1 MKKISFAS
9 LMLAVF
15 LGSCSNDSVPVV
27 EQEVESGD
35 LVPISLGLNMGQA
48 DVSVTRGTGTVGGTT
63 DPENVWNY
71 ENLYVLMTTS
81 DDDALEDPNAEWGFT
96 SVKGE
101 VLKEQFDNSF
111 FARPKSVDRNGDT
124 FWTLDYQ
131 CDPNEGGNL
140 KYYPT
145 QGASDFFAYHVD
157 DAATAV
163 DANGNPEIQ
172 MSNNAITV
180 DFTMDGS
187 QDLLVGQADASAT
200 TAINPKDEND
210 QDVKGFSAK
219 TARAN
224 MIPNIK
230 MEHQLS
236 RLTFTLKNGNAMT
249 AGVTVK
255 SISVKSKYKGTMTV
269 AAKENSA
276 ELGVNFVDEYTR
288 LYLKEK
294 MDPTAPGYFVNSL
307 SQGKC
312 PLVDFT
318 PIVMDGATDVE
329 AGEALFISSGDKE
342 YTLYVQVEYAI
353 ENNGV
358 PTVEPKEI
366 EIKFQHPDKTS
377 AFEEGMSYH
386 LNVTIYGLEEIVID
400 TQLEKWNEVED
411 DIDVDSDG
419 IQTHPDGSEEKH

>member
-9 LMLAVF
+9 MMLAVL
-15 LGSCSNDSVPVV
+15 LGSCSNESIPGVG
-27 EQEVESGD
+27 QEAESND
-35 LVPISLGLNMGQA
+35 LVPVSLGLNMGQA

-63 DPENVWNY
+63 DTDNVWNY

-81 DDDALEDPNAEWGFT
+81 DKNALEDPNAGWGFT
-96 SVKGE
+96 SVKGQ

-111 FARPKSVDRNGDT
+111 FARPKSVDRNGST
-124 FWTLDYQ
+124 VWTLDYQ

-163 DANGNPEIQ
+163 DAKGNPEIQ

-200 TAINPKDEND
+200 TAINPKDNNG

-224 MIPNIK
+224 IIPNIK

-269 AAKENSA
+269 ATKDNSA
-276 ELGVNFVDEYTR
+276 ELGVNFVEEYTR

-329 AGEALFISSGDKE
+329 AGEALFISSGDTK
-342 YTLYVQVEYAI
+342 YDLNIQVEYAI

-358 PTVEPKEI
+358 PTIEPKDI
-366 EIKFQHPDKTS
+366 PVTFYHPDKTS
-377 AFEEGMSYH
+377 KFEAGKSYH

-400 TQLEKWNEVED
+400 TQLEKWDEVKEP
-411 DIDVDSDG
+411 IDVDSDG
-419 IQTHPDGSEEKH
+419 FQN

>member
-27 EQEVESGD
+27 EQEVEGGD

-63 DPENVWNY
+63 DAENVWNY
-71 ENLYVLMTTS
+71 ENLYVLMTSS
-81 DDDALEDPNAEWGFT
+81 DDEALEDPNAEWGFT
-96 SVKGE
+96 SVKGQ

-111 FARPKSVDRNGDT
+111 FARPKSVDRNGSPV
-124 FWTLDYQ
+124 WTLDYQ

-145 QGASDFFAYHVD
+145 QGESDFFAYHVD
-157 DAATAV
+157 DAATVV
-163 DANGNPEIQ
+163 DAKGNPEIQ

-180 DFTMDGS
+180 DITMDGS
-187 QDLLVGQADASAT
+187 QDLLTGKADVAT
-200 TAINPKDEND
+200 IPSNLDAN
-210 QDVKGFSAK
+210 GFSAK

-224 MIPNIK
+224 VIPNIK
-230 MEHQLS
+230 MEHKLS

-255 SISVKSKYKGTMTV
+255 SISVESKYKGTMTV
-269 AAKENSA
+269 AAKDNSA

-329 AGEALFISSGDKE
+329 AGEALFICPGDKE
-342 YTLYVQVEYAI
+342 YKLNIQVEYAI

-358 PTVEPKEI
+358 PTIEPKDI
-366 EIKFQHPDKTS
+366 PVTFQHPDKTS
-377 AFEEGMSYH
+377 AFEAGKSYH

-400 TQLEKWNEVED
+400 TQLEMWDEVED

>member
-48 DVSVTRGTGTVGGTT
+48 DVSVTRGTGTVGST
-63 DPENVWNY
+63 DPATNVWNY

-81 DDDALEDPNAEWGFT
+81 DEEALEDPNAEWGFS

-145 QGASDFFAYHVD
+145 QGESDFFAYHVD
-157 DAATAV
+157 DAATVV
-163 DANGNPEIQ
+163 DAKGNPEIQ

-180 DFTMDGS
+180 DITMDGS
-187 QDLLVGQADASAT
+187 QDLLTGKADVAT
-200 TAINPKDEND
+200 IPSNLNSN
-210 QDVKGFSAK
+210 GFSAK
-219 TARAN
+219 TARGN
-224 MIPNIK
+224 VTPNIK
-230 MEHQLS
+230 MEHKLS

-255 SISVKSKYKGTMTV
+255 SISVDSKYKGTMTV
-269 AAKENSA
+269 AAKDNSA

-329 AGEALFISSGDKE
+329 AGEALFISPGDKE

-353 ENNGV
+353 ENNSV

-400 TQLEKWNEVED
+400 TQLEEWKEAED

>member
-9 LMLAVF
+9 MMLAVL
-15 LGSCSNDSVPVV
+15 LGSCSNESIPGVG
-27 EQEVESGD
+27 QEAESND
-35 LVPISLGLNMGQA
+35 LVPVSLGLNMGQA

-63 DPENVWNY
+63 DTDNVWNY

-81 DDDALEDPNAEWGFT
+81 DKDALEDQTAEWGFT
-96 SVKGE
+96 SVKGQI
-101 VLKEQFDNSF
+101 LKEQFDNSF
-111 FARPKSVDRNGDT
+111 FARPKSVDRDGST
-124 FWTLDYQ
+124 VWTLDYQ

-145 QGASDFFAYHVD
+145 KGVSDFFAYHVD
-157 DAATAV
+157 DAATSV
-163 DANGNPEIQ
+163 DANGNPEIKIA
-172 MSNNAITV
+172 NNAITV
-180 DFTMDGS
+180 DFAMNGS
-187 QDLLVGQADASAT
+187 QDLLVGKADASV
-200 TAINPKDEND
+200 TAGKNGDE
-210 QDVKGFSAK
+210 KTLGFSAK

-224 MIPNIK
+224 IIPNLK
-230 MEHQLS
+230 MKHLLS

-255 SISVKSKYKGTMTV
+255 SISVESKYKGTMTV
-269 AAKENSA
+269 ATKDNSA
-276 ELGVNFVDEYTR
+276 ELGVNFVEEKTR

-329 AGEALFISSGDKE
+329 AGEALFIYPGDTK
-342 YTLYVQVEYAI
+342 YDLNIQVEYAI

-358 PTVEPKEI
+358 PTIEPKDI
-366 EIKFQHPDKTS
+366 PVTFYHPDKTS
-377 AFEEGMSYH
+377 KFEAGKSYH
-386 LNVTIYGLEEIVID
+386 LNVTVYGLENIVVD
-400 TQLEKWNEVED
+400 TQIEKWIEED
-411 DIDVDSDG
+411 EDIDVDSDG
-419 IQTHPDGSEEKH
+419 FQTHPDGKEELH